1 MLLNGYRIYL
11 GDDKKKNFKL
21 DSSNDYATL
30 CRYLNATRLYTLKW
44 LGLEIARKDTCHQ
57 T

>member
-11 GDDKKKNFKL
+11 GDAKNLKL
-21 DSSNDYATL
+21 DSSNGYATL
-30 CRYLNATRLYTLKW
+30 CRHLSATKFCTLKW
-44 LGLEIARKDTCHQ
+44 LGLEIVGKGACHQ